1 MIMDHENWE
10 LPMQRSASA
19 PPGRALARRMV
30 SVLVGRIAFKDQV
43 PTSTWAG
50 LAVILCGSLIIQ
62 RGRAR

>member
-1 MIMDHENWE
+1 
-10 LPMQRSASA
+10 
-19 PPGRALARRMV
+19 MV